1 MALLCGGI
9 KENLAH
15 NVGLIYQDG
24 SDQEIYETRR
34 RFMGEIMLVRHG
46 QANTGATDEASYDKL
61 SSLGHTQSK
70 WLGDYLHDHDMKFDR
85 VVSGTLRRHKETRS
99 GMGLTAC
106 AEDDRLNEMQY
117 FPMAEALE
125 RRTGRPVPT
134 DPVSFATHVPITM
147 QAWKDDELSDIPETY
162 TSFENR
168 IWDVMQEALISDQR
182 IVYVT
187 SGGVISVV
195 MARILG
201 LEVPAMASILL
212 QIRNSSYHRISR
224 HNGQLHLHQFNATPH
239 LAHPE
244 RAHALTF
251 V

>member
-1 MALLCGGI
+1 
-9 KENLAH
+9 
-15 NVGLIYQDG
+15 
-24 SDQEIYETRR
+24 
-34 RFMGEIMLVRHG
+34 MGEIMLVRHG

-61 SSLGHTQSK
+61 SALGHTQAK
-70 WLGDYLHDHDMKFDR
+70 WLGAYLDDHDMKFDR
-85 VVSGTLRRHKETRS
+85 VVNGTLRRHKETRS
-99 GMGLTAC
+99 GMGLSAC
-106 AEDDRLNEMQY
+106 AEDARLNEMQY

-125 RRTGRPVPT
+125 RNTGIPVPK
-134 DPVSFATHVPITM
+134 DPPSFASHVPITL
-147 QAWKDDELSDIPETY
+147 QAWKDDKLSGIPERY
-162 TSFENR
+162 SSFENR
-168 IWDVMQEALISDQR
+168 IWDVMQEALASDKR
-182 IVYVT
+182 IVFVT

-201 LEVPAMASILL
+201 LDVPAMASMLL

-224 HNGQLHLHQFNATPH
+224 FGGQLHMHQFNATPH